1 MNLITG
7 KNFLM
12 KSMSLNSMKT
22 NQDFKNEESAKQYS
36 LLKKTIN
43 KPKRTIITTHIGVS
57 DKAMAFKVT
66 SPTISNYCMNEI
78 PHITICTFNGGKPVE
93 SNNITK
99 WYPLDTPIKIETKL
113 EKR

>member
-36 LLKKTIN
+36 LLKKTI
-43 KPKRTIITTHIGVS
+43 
-57 DKAMAFKVT
+57 
-66 SPTISNYCMNEI
+66 
-78 PHITICTFNGGKPVE
+78 GK
-93 SNNITK
+93 
-99 WYPLDTPIKIETKL
+99 LIKECHETL
-113 EKR
+113 EKYNTKHTVINSSL

>member
-12 KSMSLNSMKT
+12 NSMKT

-43 KPKRTIITTHIGVS
+43 KTINKPIG
-57 DKAMAFKVT
+57 K
-66 SPTISNYCMNEI
+66 
-78 PHITICTFNGGKPVE
+78 
-93 SNNITK
+93 
-99 WYPLDTPIKIETKL
+99 LIKECHETL
-113 EKR
+113 EKYNTKHTVINSSL